1 MTFDRDRPYNELPP
15 LPPKAELETKRVLKA
30 AIGARTALAELKGAG
45 GLIPNQRVLID
56 AIALQEAK
64 LSSEIEN
71 VVTTNDEL
79 YRAFADEGRTAD
91 PQTKEV
97 LGYHAALWSGYQGI
111 RSGKR
116 QLTTR
121 LFEELVGIIRGIDIG
136 VRRVP
141 GTKLG
146 TPGGKIIYT
155 PPEGE
160 SRLRDLL
167 GNLEK
172 FIYAQDDLDPLVK
185 LAVMH
190 YQFEAIHPF
199 TDGNGRTGRILNIL
213 FLVERELLDI
223 PVLYLSRYIIEK
235 KAEYYAGL
243 LGVTEG
249 HNWEAW
255 VLYVLDAVENTAR
268 LTCDKIARIRKLM
281 DEWTARVKTERRKIY
296 SKDLIEIV
304 FRHPYC
310 KIRFLEQEKLTTRQT
325 ASKYLQALVELK
337 LLRPVKMGR
346 EVYFINDPLLRLL
359 GR

>member
-1 MTFDRDRPYNELPP
+1 MFDRDRPYNNLPP
-15 LPPKAELETKRVLKA
+15 VPPRVELETKRVLKA

-56 AIALQEAK
+56 AISLQEAK

-79 YRAFADEGRTAD
+79 YRAFADEGRTTD

-111 RSGKR
+111 RSGRR

-146 TPGGKIIYT
+146 TPAGKIIYT

-160 SRLRDLL
+160 ERLRNLL

-172 FIYAQDDLDPLVK
+172 FIYSKDDLDPLVK

-213 FLVERELLDI
+213 FLVERELLEI

-235 KAEYYAGL
+235 KTDYYAGL
-243 LGVTEG
+243 RGVTES
-249 HNWEAW
+249 HDWETW
-255 VLYVLDAVENTAR
+255 VLYMLAAVENTAR

-281 DEWTARVKTERRKIY
+281 DDWTSRVKNERRKIY
-296 SKDLIEIV
+296 SKDLIEIA

-310 KIRFLEQEKLTTRQT
+310 KIRFLEQEGLATRQT

-337 LLRPVKMGR
+337 LLRPVKVGR
-346 EVYFINDPLLRLL
+346 EVYFINDPFLRLL
-359 GR
+359 AR

>member
-1 MTFDRDRPYNELPP
+1 MTFDRDLPFNDLPP

-30 AIGARTALAELKGAG
+30 AIGARTALAELKGVG

-56 AIALQEAK
+56 AIGLQEAK

-71 VVTTNDEL
+71 IVTTNDAL
-79 YRAFADEGRTAD
+79 YRAFADQGRTAD

-97 LGYHAALWSGYQGI
+97 LAYHAALWSGYQGI
-111 RSGKR
+111 QSGER

-121 LFEELVGIIRGIDIG
+121 FFEELVRIIRGIDVG

-146 TPGGKIIYT
+146 TPAGKIIYT

-172 FIYAQDDLDPLVK
+172 FIYATDDLDPLVK

-213 FLVERELLDI
+213 FLIERKLLDV
-223 PVLYLSRYIIEK
+223 PVLYLSRFILQEKNAYYEGLRAITEQGAWEPWLLYMLRGIETT
-235 KAEYYAGL
+235 AQTTRERIEAIRRL
-243 LGVTEG
+243 L
-249 HNWEAW
+249 
-255 VLYVLDAVENTAR
+255 
-268 LTCDKIARIRKLM
+268 
-281 DEWTARVKTERRKIY
+281 DEWIDRARREIPQIY
-296 SKDLIEIV
+296 SKDLMEAV
-304 FRHPYC
+304 FRLPYS
-310 KIRFLEQEKLTTRQT
+310 KARFLEELGLGHRNTT
-325 ASKYLQALVELK
+325 AKYLRALVDLGLLK
-337 LLRPVKMGR
+337 PIKKGR
-346 EVYFINDPLLRLL
+346 DIYYLNEPFYRALIE
-359 GR
+359 